1 MGSGGL
7 LIAGVGLP
15 GVGKSTLLGALA
27 QKNSW
32 HRLAEPEEAH
42 WPLAARDYTHAGVFT
57 ALTWFRAMRVS
68 NLFAAEK
75 LRQQGQNVLVDSYY
89 DKLMTYYFD
98 APGMEW
104 LIAHDDPYV
113 DVVKQMALLD
123 QQYLPRADLI
133 IFVTATFASWQQRI
147 LSRRRHLDIHRV
159 FPHAFPF
166 QEYLRRAVQLES
178 EQSRCRVL
186 PFENQFGSIE
196 LSVERLD
203 ALLQVAFHS
212 GRIAID

>member
-1 MGSGGL
+1 M
-7 LIAGVGLP
+7 
-15 GVGKSTLLGALA
+15 
-27 QKNSW
+27 
-32 HRLAEPEEAH
+32 
-42 WPLAARDYTHAGVFT
+42 
-57 ALTWFRAMRVS
+57 
-68 NLFAAEK
+68 
-75 LRQQGQNVLVDSYY
+75 
-89 DKLMTYYFD
+89 
-98 APGMEW
+98 
-104 LIAHDDPYV
+104 AHDDPYV
-113 DVVKQMALLD
+113 EVVKQMALLD
-123 QQYLPRADLI
+123 QQYLPCADLI